1 MYNKLKANYSIIF
14 TPMLTQI
21 QELKNKKYGCNKQYI
36 EINKEIEQ
44 LKKSADALKEV
55 IAQINLD

>member
-36 EINKEIEQ
+36 EINKEIAQ
-44 LKKSADALKEV
+44 LKEQTGLK
-55 IAQINLD
+55 